1 MNFYKLLF
9 ECHTGKTLLY
19 DLFKKLTSIANY
31 TNNHIYP
38 LYVLLFFHLT
48 LDIRVSTMLQLQ
60 YIENILQKPQLLF
73 IQCINATEV

>member
-9 ECHTGKTLLY
+9 ECHTGKTL
-19 DLFKKLTSIANY
+19 
-31 TNNHIYP
+31 NNHIYP

-73 IQCINATEV
+73 IRCINATEV